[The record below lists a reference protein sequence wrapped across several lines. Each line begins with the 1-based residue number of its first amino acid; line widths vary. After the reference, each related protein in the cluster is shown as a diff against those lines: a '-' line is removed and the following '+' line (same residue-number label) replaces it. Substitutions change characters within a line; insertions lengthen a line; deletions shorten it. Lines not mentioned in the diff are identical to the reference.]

1 MHFAYSDGKLDFRC
15 ILRVLGEIIYF
26 RWKTRFPMENSI
38 FDTFCVFWVKLL
50 ISPSAGG
57 SGDDQKCD
65 TSFLGFSHERGWAG
79 GGIPGASAQQTS
91 ASLCSIAE
99 DFGFPESGT
108 RSQDSGYTK
117 ISLGR
122 GFPIV
127 VSNSRSARNRFHVPL
142 RYTISRPAGFELEI
156 EPLVQT
162 PGRAQSVSA
171 GVRWGG
177 FTRSRVGVPQNR
189 NACAY

>member
-1 MHFAYSDGKLDFRC
+1 MKISFSGRKPVFSMHFAYSDGKLDFRC

-38 FDTFCVFWVKLL
+38 FYTFCVFWVKLL

-99 DFGFPESGT
+99 DFGFPESGDT
-108 RSQDSGYTK
+108 LPGFGIHQNFARPGLPDCSVQQPVCAQP
-117 ISLGR
+117 ISC
-122 GFPIV
+122 
-127 VSNSRSARNRFHVPL
+127 
-142 RYTISRPAGFELEI
+142 
-156 EPLVQT
+156 
-162 PGRAQSVSA
+162 SVK
-171 GVRWGG
+171 VYD
-177 FTRSRVGVPQNR
+177 F
-189 NACAY
+189 